1 MSGLDNALDNLVGKW
16 SGELLSV
23 LRIVSAYM
31 YMLHRTVRSAEFEC
45 RDASTILDAWWKA
58 HSRRLKKAAE

>member
-31 YMLHRTVRSAEFEC
+31 YMLHGTTKMFGYPSENGEFM
-45 RDASTILDAWWKA
+45 
-58 HSRRLKKAAE
+58 